1 MMEKVS
7 KTIVFGTALLLNCD
21 MNFRSSFSEMYNLA
35 KNCRFHS
42 FDLG

>member
-7 KTIVFGTALLLNCD
+7 KTIVFGTALLQNCD
-21 MNFRSSFSEMYNLA
+21 MSFRASFNEMYNLA